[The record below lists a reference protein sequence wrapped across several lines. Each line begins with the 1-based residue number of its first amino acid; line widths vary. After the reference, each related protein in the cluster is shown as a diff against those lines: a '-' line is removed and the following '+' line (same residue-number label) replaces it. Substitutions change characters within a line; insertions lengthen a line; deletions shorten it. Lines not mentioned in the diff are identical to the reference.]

1 MMWLRREARDF
12 TYVDLARRVP
22 RIVGGLHAQPHVG
35 AIPEGCAEAGR
46 DLGRDRLAL
55 AQGVIQVLAGGAAGV
70 PEPSL
75 APPPRRGAVLPA
87 RDPGVGGAPGWSSVW
102 EGFR

>member
-35 AIPEGCAEAGR
+35 AIPEGCAEADR

-55 AQGVIQVLAGGAAGV
+55 AQDVIQVLAGDAERIRDR
-70 PEPSL
+70 PL
-75 APPPRRGAVLPA
+75 APPQRREDVFAQPPTRSGRAALP
-87 RDPGVGGAPGWSSVW
+87 DS
-102 EGFR
+102 F

>member
-35 AIPEGCAEAGR
+35 AIPEGCAEADR

-55 AQGVIQVLAGGAAGV
+55 AQDVIQVLAGEGGRIPGRPLWPPQR
-70 PEPSL
+70 PEGGF
-75 APPPRRGAVLPA
+75 APQRTRVGRGGPL
-87 RDPGVGGAPGWSSVW
+87 GL
-102 EGFR
+102 F